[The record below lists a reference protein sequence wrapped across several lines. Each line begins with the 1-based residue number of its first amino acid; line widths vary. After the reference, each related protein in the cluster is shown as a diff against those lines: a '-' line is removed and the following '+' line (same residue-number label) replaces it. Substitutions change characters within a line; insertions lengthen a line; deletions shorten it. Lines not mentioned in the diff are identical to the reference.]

1 MATPVT
7 TASMATMRVSES
19 RQCVREVLVV
29 DDEADIR
36 EALRLILENAG
47 YAVSEAPDGRPAL
60 AHLQAAADGLI
71 VLLDLRMPGM
81 DGIALLET
89 VAAARDGLIRRHA
102 FVLMTA
108 RAGRTLPLALATWL
122 QELRV
127 PVLSKPF
134 DLDDL
139 LAVVQYAAD
148 RLATPLG

>member
-1 MATPVT
+1 M
-7 TASMATMRVSES
+7 
-19 RQCVREVLVV
+19 LVV

-36 EALRLILENAG
+36 GALRLILEDTG
-47 YAVSEAPDGRPAL
+47 YAVSEAPDGLPAL
-60 AHLQAAADGLI
+60 ARLQAAADGLI

-81 DGIALLET
+81 DGIALLEA
-89 VAAARDGLIRRHA
+89 VAAERDGLLGRHA

-134 DLDDL
+134 DVDDL
-139 LAVVQYAAD
+139 LAVVQYAAAT
-148 RLATPLG
+148 LA